1 MIPTVPADIARE
13 LALLGGMFSAIAPW
27 RLPLVRASA
36 LGIAWGTY
44 AGAETPLPR
53 SDLMA
58 SGLPLVIDFLDPAGV
73 GPGEF
78 VAFRDFGPYFR
89 AAIIFGADPTT
100 AEVENVLELA
110 AEHRIVAM
118 VETTGGGAG
127 AWLSRLRAQIPCAGV
142 TIEAGARQTFTTTP
156 METAQ

>member
-1 MIPTVPADIARE
+1 MIEEFATEIARE
-13 LALLGGMFSAIAPW
+13 LALLGGLFSAIAPW
-27 RLPLVRASA
+27 RLPLVRVSV
-36 LGIAWGTY
+36 LGKAWVSYVGPAAQLHRTELF
-44 AGAETPLPR
+44 GL
-53 SDLMA
+53 
-58 SGLPLVIDFLDPAGV
+58 GLPLIFDFLDPDAIGPDEFAGL
-73 GPGEF
+73 
-78 VAFRDFGPYFR
+78 RDFEPYLR

-127 AWLSRLRAQIPCAGV
+127 AWLSRLRSQIPCAGV

-156 METAQ
+156 KETAQ